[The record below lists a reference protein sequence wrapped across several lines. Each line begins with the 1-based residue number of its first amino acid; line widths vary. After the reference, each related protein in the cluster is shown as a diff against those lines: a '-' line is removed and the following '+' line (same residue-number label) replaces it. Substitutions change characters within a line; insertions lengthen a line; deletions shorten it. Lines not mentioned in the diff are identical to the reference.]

1 MKHVTKLQRENSI
14 SNRHLVVT
22 ATAAAIKEFV
32 AGIFVLTTPLVK
44 VVVVVVVVVVKCIY
58 VEALLV
64 LDEDFF

>member
-44 VVVVVVVVVVKCIY
+44 VVVVVVVKCIY